1 MEQKSR
7 YLIMIFLVVL
17 IMDYLLGQMNV
28 IPEILGMS
36 NTSYQSMLFFDLLSF
51 VLIFIAFYL
60 IGKKFDVRTNL
71 KLVIIT
77 LLIGTYVANLLVV
90 PQFLYLEYA
99 FSWEWVFYIFF
110 PLQFFCPF
118 FVAFSALSIA
128 YFRNNNG
135 P

>member
-17 IMDYLLGQMNV
+17 IMDYVLGQMNV
-28 IPEILGMS
+28 ILEILGMS
-36 NTSYQSMLFFDLLSF
+36 NTSYQIMLFFDLLSF

-60 IGKKFDVRTNL
+60 IGKKINVRTNL

-90 PQFLYLEYA
+90 PQFLYLDT
-99 FSWEWVFYIFF
+99 FSWEWIFYIFF
-110 PLQFFCPF
+110 PLQFICPF
-118 FVAFSALSIA
+118 FIAFSALSIA

>member
-17 IMDYLLGQMNV
+17 IMDYVLGQMNV
-28 IPEILGMS
+28 ILEILGMS
-36 NTSYQSMLFFDLLSF
+36 NTSYQIMLFFDLLSF

-60 IGKKFDVRTNL
+60 IGKKINVRTNL

-90 PQFLYLEYA
+90 PQFLYLDT
-99 FSWEWVFYIFF
+99 FSWEWIFYIFF
-110 PLQFFCPF
+110 PLQFI
-118 FVAFSALSIA
+118 AFSALSIA
-128 YFRNNNG
+128 YFRNNNE